1 MTEDLFN
8 FFVLLKIN
16 RALENENE
24 ITSMLL
30 KKKQVL
36 RFLLISFRN
45 STFWLLVI
53 SNLVVLFC

>member
-24 ITSMLL
+24 ITSML
-30 KKKQVL
+30 
-36 RFLLISFRN
+36 F
-45 STFWLLVI
+45 
-53 SNLVVLFC
+53 